1 MMKPTKNAELAP
13 LIAKLLPESI
23 KKNMNKGAR
32 AAPMSG
38 TCVIYEEFFSMPGTY
53 SISGSSRS
61 RVSKIIHKSDDLQV
75 SSCNTN
81 FGR

>member
-23 KKNMNKGAR
+23 KKNMNIGAK

-38 TCVIYEEFFSMPGTY
+38 ICVIYEEFFSMPGTY
-53 SISGSSRS
+53 WTVISLGQGIISSELEQWIWEMMS
-61 RVSKIIHKSDDLQV
+61 AVV
-75 SSCNTN
+75 
-81 FGR
+81 

>member
-23 KKNMNKGAR
+23 KKNIGAK

-38 TCVIYEEFFSMPGTY
+38 ICVIYEEFFSMPGTY
-53 SISGSSRS
+53 
-61 RVSKIIHKSDDLQV
+61 
-75 SSCNTN
+75 
-81 FGR
+81 